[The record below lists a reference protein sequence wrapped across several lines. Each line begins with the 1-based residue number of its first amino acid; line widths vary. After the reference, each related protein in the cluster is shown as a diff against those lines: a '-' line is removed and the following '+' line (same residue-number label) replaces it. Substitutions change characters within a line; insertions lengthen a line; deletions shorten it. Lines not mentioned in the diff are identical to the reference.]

1 MGARGNSGVILSQIL
16 RGFSTALS
24 DKTKIDAV
32 DFAKALQ
39 SGSETAYKAVIRPVE
54 GTILTVCKDAAKIA
68 MDSAEKGNGLIKVMR
83 DTIEEAAASLER
95 TPDLLPVLKK
105 AGVVDAGGKGLL
117 VIMQGWYKAIAGEK
131 VDLEKALPTKTIK
144 VTQEPTE
151 EGYGY
156 CTEFMIKTDEKYTQE
171 ITNVFDEIGESLVV
185 VGIDDIIKVHV
196 HSLHPGE
203 ILEEALKFGELI
215 NIKIENMQEQHS
227 HIQSYEQEEKEK
239 KETALI
245 AVSVGDGISDIF
257 KSMGANW
264 IIEGGQTMNPS
275 TEDIVSAINKLNA
288 KNVYVLPNNS
298 NIILAAQQS
307 KELVDANVVVIPSKN
322 IPQGFAAMM
331 GYNPD
336 GDFEEVKRN
345 MIDSMSYV
353 NSAEI
358 TFATR
363 DFKADFGN
371 INKGDIIGINNG
383 DIIVASKDPDTV
395 LFATL
400 EKMIDEDSEVISIFT
415 GNGYKEE
422 DNEELYEKISQRYP
436 DFDIE
441 VHYGGQPLYYFLIS
455 VE

>member
-1 MGARGNSGVILSQIL
+1 
-16 RGFSTALS
+16 
-24 DKTKIDAV
+24 
-32 DFAKALQ
+32 
-39 SGSETAYKAVIRPVE
+39 
-54 GTILTVCKDAAKIA
+54 
-68 MDSAEKGNGLIKVMR
+68 
-83 DTIEEAAASLER
+83 
-95 TPDLLPVLKK
+95 
-105 AGVVDAGGKGLL
+105 
-117 VIMQGWYKAIAGEK
+117 
-131 VDLEKALPTKTIK
+131 
-144 VTQEPTE
+144 
-151 EGYGY
+151 
-156 CTEFMIKTDEKYTQE
+156 
-171 ITNVFDEIGESLVV
+171 
-185 VGIDDIIKVHV
+185 
-196 HSLHPGE
+196 
-203 ILEEALKFGELI
+203 
-215 NIKIENMQEQHS
+215 
-227 HIQSYEQEEKEK
+227 
-239 KETALI
+239 
-245 AVSVGDGISDIF
+245 
-257 KSMGANW
+257 MGANW

>member
-1 MGARGNSGVILSQIL
+1 
-16 RGFSTALS
+16 
-24 DKTKIDAV
+24 
-32 DFAKALQ
+32 
-39 SGSETAYKAVIRPVE
+39 
-54 GTILTVCKDAAKIA
+54 
-68 MDSAEKGNGLIKVMR
+68 
-83 DTIEEAAASLER
+83 
-95 TPDLLPVLKK
+95 
-105 AGVVDAGGKGLL
+105 
-117 VIMQGWYKAIAGEK
+117 
-131 VDLEKALPTKTIK
+131 
-144 VTQEPTE
+144 
-151 EGYGY
+151 
-156 CTEFMIKTDEKYTQE
+156 
-171 ITNVFDEIGESLVV
+171 
-185 VGIDDIIKVHV
+185 
-196 HSLHPGE
+196 
-203 ILEEALKFGELI
+203 
-215 NIKIENMQEQHS
+215 MQEQHS